1 MNIRSLFFNDSINFK
16 FLYDIP
22 YIKQV
27 IAFFLIPLLVFI
39 IICSIILL
47 AYSNKGVNDIKY
59 KYKANVFSVIISI
72 LLTVVFFSILLG
84 FSYAFYKQMTAVGL
98 KTPLAYLVIASPIIP
113 FIFLISFFIKLIKV
127 MKQKPPKNI
136 DSLEEN
142 NKKEEIKENIPEEK
156 EEKTNAITEDEVVYA
171 FKEEYK
177 PEEPE
182 EDNIENISTDAE
194 DEIKSDVVDNN
205 EESVVKE
212 NNDIESI
219 LEKLDNIDSD
229 EVGEEPEFGKHEETG
244 KHEKKEYEYGKHEEQ
259 RDDELDDILT
269 DEVDSDD
276 EIELL

>member
-1 MNIRSLFFNDSINFK
+1 MDIRSLFFNDSINFK

-59 KYKANVFSVIISI
+59 KYKANVFSVLISI
-72 LLTVVFFSILLG
+72 LLTVVFLSILLG

-127 MKQKPPKNI
+127 MKKKPPKNI

-142 NKKEEIKENIPEEK
+142 KDDLKEEENKP
-156 EEKTNAITEDEVVYA
+156 ITESDVIYA
-171 FKEEYK
+171 FKEEL
-177 PEEPE
+177 PPVINEDNNIENITEEDNE
-182 EDNIENISTDAE
+182 ENIVKENNIESILKDIDNIENNPE
-194 DEIKSDVVDNN
+194 EEEI
-205 EESVVKE
+205 
-212 NNDIESI
+212 
-219 LEKLDNIDSD
+219 
-229 EVGEEPEFGKHEETG
+229 G
-244 KHEKKEYEYGKHEEQ
+244 KHEKIEYGKHEETKEKLE
-259 RDDELDDILT
+259 DNPTDDIT
-269 DEVDSDD
+269 EPVDE